1 MLVEAIT
8 TFKRSQRLQSLLH
21 SRDNPNLTDVL
32 VDKREEPQYPIS
44 LDERGIGVT
53 HIRSQQKNKII
64 NRRVVPERGIE
75 PPTFSL
81 RVNCSTD

>member
-8 TFKRSQRLQSLLH
+8 AFKRSQRLSSSTSLPGE
-21 SRDNPNLTDVL
+21 PNLADVL
-32 VDKREEPQYPIS
+32 VDKREEPQDPIS
-44 LDERGIGVT
+44 LDERRIGVT